1 MTSHRFEIGSNIKYF
16 GEDTK
21 ETVYLFHNG
30 YDESIF
36 LNGFN
41 IARIDYLSTQ
51 VVGVYLENIQDA
63 LDLIQWTK
71 DCEYVNRTEINN
83 SPLIRLGVISKR
95 TCEKSVPVYNLEYL
109 LRFFKKYFMLSTK
122 TNSTYYLFIHIK
134 HEFKSCFNKLLV
146 EWCRKRSLLLFNQT
160 ISLITGRVYGY
171 FGELELV
178 ETSLL
183 KISPVITVS
192 TTINL

>member
-16 GEDTK
+16 GEYK
-21 ETVYLFHNG
+21 EELYSFRSG

-83 SPLIRLGVISKR
+83 SSLIRLGVISKR
-95 TCEKSVPVYNLEYL
+95 TCEKSVHNLEYL
-109 LRFFKKYFMLSTK
+109 LRFFKKYFILSTK
-122 TNSTYYLFIHIK
+122 TDSYYLFIHIK
-134 HEFKSCFNKLLV
+134 HESKSCFNKLLV
-146 EWCRKRSLLLFNQT
+146 DWCRKRSLLLFNQT
-160 ISLITGRVYGY
+160 VSLMTGRVYGY
-171 FGELELV
+171 FGELELT

-183 KISPVITVS
+183 DISSIITMM
-192 TTINL
+192 NAC

>member
-1 MTSHRFEIGSNIKYF
+1 MASHRFEIGSNIKYF
-16 GEDTK
+16 GEYEK
-21 ETVYLFHNG
+21 ESYLFQSG

-83 SPLIRLGVISKR
+83 SSLIRLGVISKR
-95 TCEKSVPVYNLEYL
+95 TCEKSVHNLEYL
-109 LRFFKKYFMLSTK
+109 LRFFKKYFILSTK

-134 HEFKSCFNKLLV
+134 HESKSCFNKLLV
-146 EWCRKRSLLLFNQT
+146 DWCRKRGLLLFNQT
-160 ISLITGRVYGY
+160 ISLMTGRVYGY
-171 FGELELV
+171 FGELELA

-183 KISPVITVS
+183 DISPIITVS

>member
-16 GEDTK
+16 GEYK
-21 ETVYLFHNG
+21 EELYSFRSG

-83 SPLIRLGVISKR
+83 SSLIRLSVISKR
-95 TCEKSVPVYNLEYL
+95 TCEKSVHNLEYL
-109 LRFFKKYFMLSTK
+109 LRFFKKYLILSTK
-122 TNSTYYLFIHIK
+122 TNSKYYLFIHIK
-134 HEFKSCFNKLLV
+134 HESKSSFNKLLV
-146 EWCRKRSLLLFNQT
+146 DWCRKRSLLLFNQT
-160 ISLITGRVYGY
+160 ISLMTGRVYGY
-171 FGELELV
+171 FGELKLAAP
-178 ETSLL
+178 SLL
-183 KISPVITVS
+183 DISSIITVS
-192 TTINL
+192 TTIDL